1 MSSKTKKSLEIPYS
15 EPSFHYSPSPYYKAT
30 HYEWQRKVR
39 AFVEKE
45 MMPYIDK
52 WERQQ
57 DFPAD
62 LHTKAY
68 EAGIYGAMYPQE
80 YGGTPP
86 KDCDP
91 FHDLIMIDELSR
103 TGCGGVLWSCFYAFG
118 IALPPI
124 FEVGSQYLK
133 DRILRNVITG
143 KKIMSLA
150 ITEPGA
156 GSDVANI
163 KTTAKETDDGQHY
176 IVNGEKYF
184 ITAGMKAEYFT
195 VAVRTISKEGVPH
208 KNISLMVIERSFGG
222 VHTSRMKT
230 QGWLTS
236 TTTYVVFRNCRVP
249 KSHIIGQEGLG
260 FKPLMH
266 NFNHERFIF
275 ATMANRYSRVCLEE
289 SIKYARGRE
298 TFGKPL
304 IKHQVIR
311 HKIGNMIKKIEATQ
325 AYIEEIAYKMKMKV
339 ADEQLGGPVALLK
352 VQATQ
357 TMDFC
362 TREATQIFG
371 GRGYIRGGRASKVE
385 RLYREVR
392 SMAIAGGSE
401 EILVDLAVRQARL

>member
-1 MSSKTKKSLEIPYS
+1 
-15 EPSFHYSPSPYYKAT
+15 
-30 HYEWQRKVR
+30 
-39 AFVEKE
+39 
-45 MMPYIDK
+45 MMPYVDK
-52 WERQQ
+52 WEQEE
-57 DFPAD
+57 DFPSD
-62 LHTKAY
+62 LREKAY
-68 EAGIYGAMYPQE
+68 AAGIYGAMYPKE

-86 KDCDP
+86 KDCDT

-124 FEVGSQYLK
+124 FAVGSQYLK
-133 DRILRNVITG
+133 DKILRNVITG
-143 KKIMSLA
+143 KKVMSLA

-163 KTTAKETDDGQHY
+163 KTTAQESDDGQY
-176 IVNGEKYF
+176 YVVTGEKYF
-184 ITAGMKAEYFT
+184 ITAGMKAAYFT
-195 VAVRTISKEGVPH
+195 VAVRTVSKEGVAH
-208 KNISLMVIERSFGG
+208 KNISLMVIEKAMKG
-222 VHTSRMKT
+222 VYTSRMKT

-236 TTTYVVFRNCRVP
+236 TTTYVVFKNVKVP
-249 KSHIIGQEGLG
+249 KTHLIGKEGLG

-275 ATMANRYSRVCLEE
+275 ATMANRYARVCLEE
-289 SIKYARGRE
+289 AIKYAQTRK

-325 AYIEEIAYKMKMKV
+325 AFVEQICYKMKCKV
-339 ADEQLGGPVALLK
+339 PDIQLGGPVALLK
-352 VQATQ
+352 VEATQ
-357 TMDFC
+357 CMEFC
-362 TREATQIFG
+362 AREAIQIFG

-392 SMAIAGGSE
+392 VMAIAG
-401 EILVDLAVRQARL
+401 

>member
-1 MSSKTKKSLEIPYS
+1 
-15 EPSFHYSPSPYYKAT
+15 
-30 HYEWQRKVR
+30 
-39 AFVEKE
+39 
-45 MMPYIDK
+45 MMPYIDR
-52 WERQQ
+52 WEEKQ
-57 DFPAD
+57 DFPSD
-62 LHTKAY
+62 LHEKAY
-68 EAGIYGAMYPQE
+68 KAGIYGAMYPKE

-103 TGCGGVLWSCFYAFG
+103 TGCGGVLWSCFYSFG

-124 FEVGSQYLK
+124 FEVGSEYLK
-133 DRILRNVITG
+133 NRVLRNVITG

-163 KTTAKETDDGQHY
+163 KTTAKETDDGSGY

-195 VAVRTISKEGVPH
+195 VAVRTINKNGIPH
-208 KNISLMVIERSFGG
+208 KSISLMVIERSFKG
-222 VHTSRMKT
+222 VYTSRMKT

-236 TTTYVVFRNCRVP
+236 TTTYVVFRNCLVP
-249 KSHIIGQEGLG
+249 KSHIIGREGLG

-275 ATMANRYSRVCLEE
+275 ATMANRYARVCLEE
-289 SIKYARGRE
+289 SIKYAQGRK

-311 HKIGNMIKKIEATQ
+311 HKIGNMIKKIESTQ
-325 AYIEEIAYKMKMKV
+325 AFIEEICYKMKCHV
-339 ADEQLGGPVALLK
+339 PDIELGGPMALLK

-357 TMDFC
+357 VMEYC
-362 TREATQIFG
+362 AREATQIFG

-401 EILVDLAVRQARL
+401 EILVDLAVRQAKL

>member
-1 MSSKTKKSLEIPYS
+1 MASPSKKLVIPYS
-15 EPSFHYSPSPYYKAT
+15 EPAFHYSPSPYYKQT
-30 HYEWQRKVR
+30 HYDWQAKVR

-45 MMPYIDK
+45 MMPFLDK
-52 WERQQ
+52 WEEKE
-57 DFPAD
+57 DFPSD
-62 LHTKAY
+62 LHEKAY
-68 EAGIYGAMYPQE
+68 KAGIYGAMYPAE

-103 TGCGGVLWSCFYAFG
+103 CGCGGVLWSCFYSFG

-150 ITEPGA
+150 ITEPGS
-156 GSDVANI
+156 GSDVASI
-163 KTTAKETDDGQHY
+163 KTTAKESDDGQY
-176 IVNGEKYF
+176 YVVNGEKYF
-184 ITAGMKAEYFT
+184 ITAGMKADYFT
-195 VAVRTISKEGVPH
+195 VAVRTVNKAGIPH
-208 KNISLMVIERSFGG
+208 KNISLIVIEKTMKG
-222 VHTSRMKT
+222 VYSSRMKT

-236 TTTYVVFRNCRVP
+236 TTTYVIFSNVKVP
-249 KSHIIGQEGLG
+249 KSHIIGKEGLG

-275 ATMANRYSRVCLEE
+275 ATMANRYARVCLTEA
-289 SIKYARGRE
+289 IKYAQTRK

-311 HKIGNMIKKIEATQ
+311 HKIGNMIKRVESTQ
-325 AYIEEIAYKMKMKV
+325 AMIENICYKMKCKV
-339 ADEQLGGPVALLK
+339 SDVDIGGPMALLK
-352 VQATQ
+352 VEATQ
-357 TMDFC
+357 CMEFC
-362 TREATQIFG
+362 AREATQIFG

-385 RLYREVR
+385 RLYREGR

-401 EILVDLAVRQARL
+401 EILVDLAVRQAKL

>member
-1 MSSKTKKSLEIPYS
+1 MASTKQLVVPYS
-15 EPSFHYSPSPYYKAT
+15 EPSFHYSPSPYYKQT
-30 HYEWQRKVR
+30 HYDWQKKVR

-45 MMPYIDK
+45 MMPFLDK
-52 WERQQ
+52 WEEKG
-57 DFPAD
+57 DFPSD
-62 LHTKAY
+62 LHEKAY
-68 EAGIYGAMYPQE
+68 AAGIYGAMYPAE

-103 TGCGGVLWSCFYAFG
+103 TGCGGVLWSCFYSFG

-124 FEVGSQYLK
+124 FAVGSQYLK
-133 DRILRNVITG
+133 DRVLRNVITG

-156 GSDVANI
+156 GSDVAAI
-163 KTTAKETDDGQHY
+163 QTTATLTDDGEFY

-195 VAVRTISKEGVPH
+195 TAVRCVDAQGNSSGR
-208 KNISLMVIERSFGG
+208 ISLMVIERSMKG
-222 VHTSRMKT
+222 VFTSRMKT

-236 TTTYVVFRNCRVP
+236 TTAYVVFRNVRVP
-249 KSHIIGQEGLG
+249 KSHIIGKEGLG

-275 ATMANRYSRVCLEE
+275 AVMANRYSRVCLEE
-289 SIKYARGRE
+289 AIKYARTRK
-298 TFGKPL
+298 TFGKTL
-304 IKHQVIR
+304 NKHQVIR
-311 HKIGNMIKKIEATQ
+311 HKIAEMIKRVERTQ
-325 AYIEEIAYKMKMKV
+325 AFIESVCYKMKCQV
-339 ADEQLGGPVALLK
+339 PDVELGGIMALLK
-352 VQATQ
+352 VEATQ

-362 TREATQIFG
+362 TREATQVFG
-371 GRGYIRGGRASKVE
+371 GRGYIRGGRAAKVE

-392 SMAIAGGSE
+392 VMAIAGGSE
-401 EILVDLAVRQARL
+401 EILMDLACRQAKL